1 MAEMWY
7 GGIAKLYV
15 SAMRYSAQAL
25 GELLVLHL
33 ELKVTNQ
40 NYL

>member
-1 MAEMWY
+1 MAEMWH
-7 GGIAKLYV
+7 GGIVKLYV
-15 SAMRYSAQAL
+15 SGERYSAQAL
-25 GELLVLHL
+25 GELLISHL

>member
-1 MAEMWY
+1 MAEMWC
-7 GGIAKLYV
+7 GGIVKLYISTV
-15 SAMRYSAQAL
+15 RYSAQAL
-25 GELLVLHL
+25 GELLILHL